1 MDIFTKAERSMIMSK
16 IRSKNTTPERVL
28 FTELHKRGVKFQR
41 HYKLIGR
48 PDMAFPKDKL
58 AVFIDGD
65 FWHGYNWKV
74 KMEIPPEIFWQP
86 KISSNM
92 KRDRKV
98 RKELSKIGW
107 KVMRIWEHDVKKNPS
122 GCAAR
127 IISKLRS
134 V

>member
-1 MDIFTKAERSMIMSK
+1 MDVFTSTKRSMIMAK

-28 FTELHKRGVKFQR
+28 FAELRMRGIKFRR

-48 PDMAFPKDKL
+48 PDIAFPKDKI

-74 KMEIPPEIFWQP
+74 KGQIPPEVFWQA
-86 KISSNM
+86 KISSNI

-98 RKELSKIGW
+98 RMALSKTRW
-107 KVMRIWEHDVKKNPS
+107 KVIRIW
-122 GCAAR
+122 
-127 IISKLRS
+127 
-134 V
+134 